1 MINYKILF
9 WIRKS
14 GNQSTPA
21 PINCRITVKSGGRH
35 EFRVG
40 KSISPSKWDQK
51 AQKAKGTSHDAVDLN
66 DKLQEIKNDI
76 KLIVD
81 NAKTAKE
88 FISARS
94 IVLKYNKDPEN
105 IPTFLNLYDKII
117 LNDSKNKDY
126 SADTIRALNAT
137 RSLYKNFFLW
147 TYKSDDA
154 LATSMNDA
162 FWRDFQDYCLIHKEY
177 NNNYV
182 LKTVSRISQ
191 VIKYCIRKGY
201 TSIEPY
207 ESLTI
212 KPNKST
218 HKFLEYEETLIIE
231 GKDFSV
237 YPFHADLANTFN
249 ILEIP
254 FTVKGDYIHLDKL
267 TLEGINLGR
276 DLFTAQIKCGAA
288 YEDLRLLSEDNI
300 LMDPSG
306 KKMLQYD
313 RAKTGETARQPLL
326 EDMEALI
333 NKYSFTSH
341 RKVTGRL
348 FPVPSNKH
356 YNKILKRIQLICGI
370 KKNLTTHVGRH
381 TFGTLKSEEG
391 WDQADIA
398 AMMGHS
404 NVRSTAI
411 YSRVTNKRLL
421 QKQSEMEEKRMSVSM

>member
-1 MINYKILF
+1 MIRYKILF

-14 GNQSTPA
+14 GNSSA
-21 PINCRITVKSGGRH
+21 RVPINCRITVKNGGRH

-40 KSISPSKWDQK
+40 KSISPLKWDQK
-51 AQKAKGTSHDAVDLN
+51 AQKAKGSSQDAVDLN
-66 DKLQEIKNDI
+66 DRLQEIKNDI

-94 IVLKYNKDPEN
+94 IVLKYNKDPES
-105 IPTFLNLYDKII
+105 IPTFLSLYDKII

-126 SADTIRALNAT
+126 SEDTKRALSAT

-147 TYKSDDA
+147 AYKSEDV
-154 LATSMNDA
+154 LATNINDA
-162 FWRDFQDYCLIHKEY
+162 FWRDFQDYCLIEKEY

-201 TSIEPY
+201 ASVEPY
-207 ESLTI
+207 ESLTV

-218 HKFLEYEETLIIE
+218 HKFLEYEEVLIIE

-237 YPFHADLANTFN
+237 FPYHADLANTFN

-254 FTVKGDYIHLDKL
+254 YTAQGNFIYLDKHA
-267 TLEGINLGR
+267 LETINLVR
-276 DLFTAQIKCGAA
+276 DLLMAQIKCGAA
-288 YEDLRLLSEDNI
+288 YEDLRLLSEENI
-300 LMDPSG
+300 LLDPSR
-306 KKMLQYD
+306 KKILQYS
-313 RAKTGETARQPLL
+313 RAKTGEVARQPLL

-333 NKYSFTSH
+333 NKYAHTSH

-411 YSRVTNKRLL
+411 YSRVTNRRLL
-421 QKQSEMEEKRMSVSM
+421 QKQTEIEEKRMVATV